1 MLLKTVL
8 VQVGKLLKYGY
19 WDVWSDYTRRC
30 HNRAVIEELK
40 TKTESLDVEEHHD
53 DFYFLR
59 LPEGKSSFVRVR
71 NVPSETTDSFD
82 FYLWVEGV
90 DQVRKNHLYKDELI
104 QLVRYLHN
112 AAKVEL
118 DFPLVIATLRK
129 L

>member
-1 MLLKTVL
+1 M
-8 VQVGKLLKYGY
+8 
-19 WDVWSDYTRRC
+19 
-30 HNRAVIEELK
+30 
-40 TKTESLDVEEHHD
+40 DVEKPYD

-59 LPEGKSSFVRVR
+59 LPEGKGGFVRVR
-71 NVPSETTDSFD
+71 NEPSETTDSFD

-90 DQVRKNHLYKDELI
+90 DHVRKNHLYKDELT